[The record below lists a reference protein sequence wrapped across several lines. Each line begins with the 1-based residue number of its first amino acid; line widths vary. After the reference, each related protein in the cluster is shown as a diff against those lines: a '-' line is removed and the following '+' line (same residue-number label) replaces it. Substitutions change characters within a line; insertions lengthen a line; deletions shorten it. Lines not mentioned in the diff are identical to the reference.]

1 MRILG
6 KKTGT
11 YVRSAVSGVLRGAT
25 VSVVHVAFRVSSAV
39 LAAALLLTGCIVDD
53 ADSCGPGGG
62 SDGDV
67 TVGFRGGR
75 LTVAGSPGAD
85 DGWGAFATG
94 SRSAARWAG
103 AGTRAGVPPT
113 GMVDG
118 AFQIGDLWVDG
129 NRGKGVEKEM
139 TWPEATQY
147 CADLGLRLPT
157 YDEMQQIIQY
167 VRANSPLP
175 DNRKFEFWNFTWEE
189 PSYRYWTSTPRVDNP
204 DYIWHGLIDYA
215 HNRWNMDGWSADD
228 GEELSAR
235 CVNRDEG
242 GLPPGPDPGP
252 DVDNP
257 DGLPVGTTFRVVVYE
272 AGADPQSASPVDQNT
287 YKIADADGTI
297 VAAAVDERGN
307 ATADAARELVLRRGA
322 YDFYYF
328 SPAVSAN
335 TALPNPGT
343 YTGLANGA
351 DYMALAHRE
360 TIDPSKGSKH
370 YIPEVCFYRMGSYID
385 VRIRPRAG
393 EVVRTLEVTGDG
405 LQLWGLPA
413 SGRYEIGDYPYR
425 LITEGRGG
433 MVEFAAS
440 DFAAEEGTTA
450 TASTLGVGGGRA
462 VLPGYAGELQV
473 KVTLTSDGKE
483 MKLDASL
490 AGHNFAPG
498 YRYVVELGVGRI
510 ADNPELDIEILPWNE
525 YDWGDGGIG
534 GGGYLPIDTGGS
546 TLLEPE
552 LEELGTW
559 QQAVDYCRGK
569 GDNWRLPTANEL
581 YYYWCVEP
589 SVRVLD
595 PFMEANY
602 WSSTTNASN
611 ADQAWTFDFGY
622 GIAYKKEKLTRNYVR
637 CVRDKES
644 GAGTKYPYVKAEG
657 DATLVVLRDAAGG
670 LDRNSLFASRPTA
683 TLIDTKRSGNNRMS
697 AMLQVQRADPGLL
710 NWRPSVDYCDNLREE
725 GYDDWRLPSQ
735 RELMMI
741 WTMGGNEHVESL
753 DIDNSSDSPV
763 QRPVGNARLHSLA
776 GFTVLPDN
784 VLLSATWD
792 EDDPDNYPD
801 ITAILRISGT
811 DGRVNTD
818 AIDGDHPRS
827 FRCVR
832 DWNGSAPDYTVSEN
846 AVMPAG
852 DIPGEGK
859 TYSLTLTGN
868 IPYSGVDVRA
878 QSGNTAL
885 VSGTVTKSGT
895 AVSLAVPANQS
906 FDARTVTFEY
916 NLNGTWT
923 KIGDSRTQA
932 GYSVTA
938 ATHNAPATI
947 PGPGGS
953 YNVTLTGYLPA
964 AGVEVRAQSGGT
976 ALVTGKVTASGTAVS
991 LAVPAHAS
999 YSSRTVTFEYNWNGT
1014 WTKIGTDCTQQG
1026 YNVSNATHTAPATI
1040 PGPGGSYNVT
1050 LTGYLPSSVS
1060 IRALSGSS
1068 VLVSGTVAKSGTAV
1082 SLSVPGNQ
1090 SYNGRTV
1097 TFQYNWNGTW
1107 TKIGAD
1113 RTQAGYSVTAATHTA
1128 PATIPGPG
1136 GSYNVT
1142 LTGHLP
1148 SGVSIRALSGSTVLV
1163 SGTVTRSG
1171 TAVSL
1176 SVPGNQS
1183 YNGRTV
1189 TFQYNWNG
1197 TWTKIGDDRSQQGWN
1212 VTKASV
1218 SSSGDIPRAGGTYT
1232 VTLEG
1237 WGGYQIRAM
1246 SGSTQLVIN
1255 TNAPGDSKNY
1265 RASLTVPAWTSTDA
1279 ARQVSFQ
1286 YRFNGTWKTIETR
1299 TQNIYVAHINDLYM
1313 HVDLCTARCGGHDN
1327 YWRLSEVG
1335 LIAWKTIEGL
1345 PLDPVWDVPIG
1356 ERYVFFNSAG
1366 RGDKY
1371 IIRHI
1376 NDAPPTRSESGA
1388 VFNYKRNGKTFTSF
1402 THYTTW
1408 WNDQDVGAGG
1418 SSWHA
1423 HCLCKGEIPALQ

>member
-1 MRILG
+1 MAACLC
-6 KKTGT
+6 
-11 YVRSAVSGVLRGAT
+11 
-25 VSVVHVAFRVSSAV
+25 
-39 LAAALLLTGCIVDD
+39 AAAFAVAGALSLTGCVKED
-53 ADSCGPGGG
+53 AGMCG
-62 SDGDV
+62 SDGGSAAPDGAV
-67 TVGFRGGR
+67 TVGWQAGR
-75 LTVAGSPGAD
+75 LTVAGASDDNGWNAMGAK
-85 DGWGAFATG
+85 GVSSL
-94 SRSAARWAG
+94 SRSAG
-103 AGTRAGVPPT
+103 ASTRSGLPPA

-157 YDEMQQIIQY
+157 HDEMQQIIQY

-175 DNRKFEFWNFTWEE
+175 DNRKFEF
-189 PSYRYWTSTPRVDNP
+189 
-204 DYIWHGLIDYA
+204 
-215 HNRWNMDGWSADD
+215 
-228 GEELSAR
+228 

-710 NWRPSVDYCDNLREE
+710 NWRPSIDYCDNLREE

-832 DWNGSAPDYTVSEN
+832 DWNGSAHDYTVSEK

-916 NLNGTWT
+916 LWNGTWT
-923 KIGDSRTQA
+923 KIGDSRSQA
-932 GYSVTA
+932 GYSVSN

-947 PGPGGS
+947 PGQGGS

-964 AGVEVRAQSGGT
+964 AGVDVRASSGGT
-976 ALVTGKVTASGTAVS
+976 ALVTGRVTASGTAVS
-991 LAVPAHAS
+991 LTIPGQLS
-999 YSSRTVTFEYNWNGT
+999 YDTRTVTFEYNWNGT
-1014 WTKIGTDCTQQG
+1014 WTKIGADCTQQG
-1026 YNVSNATHTAPATI
+1026 WH
-1040 PGPGGSYNVT
+1040 
-1050 LTGYLPSSVS
+1050 
-1060 IRALSGSS
+1060 
-1068 VLVSGTVAKSGTAV
+1068 
-1082 SLSVPGNQ
+1082 
-1090 SYNGRTV
+1090 
-1097 TFQYNWNGTW
+1097 
-1107 TKIGAD
+1107 
-1113 RTQAGYSVTAATHTA
+1113 
-1128 PATIPGPG
+1128 
-1136 GSYNVT
+1136 
-1142 LTGHLP
+1142 
-1148 SGVSIRALSGSTVLV
+1148 
-1163 SGTVTRSG
+1163 
-1171 TAVSL
+1171 
-1176 SVPGNQS
+1176 
-1183 YNGRTV
+1183 
-1189 TFQYNWNG
+1189 
-1197 TWTKIGDDRSQQGWN
+1197 

-1218 SSSGDIPRAGGTYT
+1218 SPAGDIPAEGGTYT

-1237 WGGYQIRAM
+1237 WGGYKIRAI
-1246 SGSTQLVIN
+1246 SGSIELVVKNDYEEVPNYSATLVIPA
-1255 TNAPGDSKNY
+1255 NAEPKDRNV
-1265 RASLTVPAWTSTDA
+1265 T
-1279 ARQVSFQ
+1279 FQ
-1286 YRFNGTWKTIETR
+1286 YSQAGRWKDIETR
-1299 TQNIYVAHINDLYM
+1299 TQYADLSNGVYFRY
-1313 HVDLCTARCGGHDN
+1313 CENSCAPRG
-1327 YWRLSEVG
+1327 
-1335 LIAWKTIEGL
+1335 GL
-1345 PLDPVWDVPIG
+1345 PTIDELRSYLWDGWPTTLQPDNTPL
-1356 ERYVFFNSAG
+1356 YYWS
-1366 RGDKY
+1366 KY
-1371 IIRHI
+1371 GGNASVHVY
-1376 NDAPPTRSESGA
+1376 APATN
-1388 VFNYKRNGKTFTSF
+1388 VTS
-1402 THYTTW
+1402 TLLYADEQ
-1408 WNDQDVGAGG
+1408 N
-1418 SSWHA
+1418 HA
-1423 HCLCKGEIPALQ
+1423 MCRCRDE

>member
-1 MRILG
+1 MAACLC
-6 KKTGT
+6 
-11 YVRSAVSGVLRGAT
+11 
-25 VSVVHVAFRVSSAV
+25 
-39 LAAALLLTGCIVDD
+39 AAAFAVAGALSLTGCVKED
-53 ADSCGPGGG
+53 AGMCG
-62 SDGDV
+62 SDGGSAAPDGAV
-67 TVGFRGGR
+67 TVGWQAGR
-75 LTVAGSPGAD
+75 LTVAGASDDNGWNAMGAK
-85 DGWGAFATG
+85 GVSSL
-94 SRSAARWAG
+94 SRSAG
-103 AGTRAGVPPT
+103 ASTRSGLPPA

-157 YDEMQQIIQY
+157 YDEMEQIIQH

-175 DNRKFEFWNFTWEE
+175 DNRKFEFWNFTWDE

-215 HNRWNMDGWSADD
+215 HNRWAMDGWSADD

-462 VLPGYAGELQV
+462 VLPGYAPELQV
-473 KVTLTSDGKE
+473 KVTLASDGKE
-483 MKLDASL
+483 LKLDARL

-595 PFMEANY
+595 PFIEANY

-657 DATLVVLRDAAGG
+657 DASLVVLRDAAGG
-670 LDRNSLFASRPTA
+670 INKGSLFASRPTA
-683 TLIDTKRSGNNRMS
+683 TLIDTKRSDNNRMS
-697 AMLQVQRADPGLL
+697 AILQVQRADPGRL
-710 NWRPSVDYCDNLREE
+710 NWRPSVDYCDNLRAE

-784 VLLSATWD
+784 VLFSATWD

-818 AIDGDHPRS
+818 AIDGDFPRS

-832 DWNGSAPDYTVSEN
+832 DWNGSAPDYTVSE
-846 AVMPAG
+846 ASVTPAG

-859 TYSLTLTGN
+859 TYSLTLIGN

-885 VSGTVTKSGT
+885 VTGKVTKSGT

-932 GYSVTA
+932 GYSITT

-953 YNVTLTGYLPA
+953 YNVTLTGVLPA
-964 AGVEVRAQSGGT
+964 AGVDVRASSGGT

-991 LAVPAHAS
+991 LTIPGQLS
-999 YSSRTVTFEYNWNGT
+999 YDTRTVTFEYNWNGT
-1014 WTKIGTDCTQQG
+1014 WTKIGADCTQQG
-1026 YNVSNATHTAPATI
+1026 WH
-1040 PGPGGSYNVT
+1040 
-1050 LTGYLPSSVS
+1050 
-1060 IRALSGSS
+1060 
-1068 VLVSGTVAKSGTAV
+1068 
-1082 SLSVPGNQ
+1082 
-1090 SYNGRTV
+1090 
-1097 TFQYNWNGTW
+1097 
-1107 TKIGAD
+1107 
-1113 RTQAGYSVTAATHTA
+1113 
-1128 PATIPGPG
+1128 
-1136 GSYNVT
+1136 
-1142 LTGHLP
+1142 
-1148 SGVSIRALSGSTVLV
+1148 
-1163 SGTVTRSG
+1163 
-1171 TAVSL
+1171 
-1176 SVPGNQS
+1176 
-1183 YNGRTV
+1183 
-1189 TFQYNWNG
+1189 
-1197 TWTKIGDDRSQQGWN
+1197 

-1218 SSSGDIPRAGGTYT
+1218 SPAGYIPVAGGTYT

-1246 SGSTQLVIN
+1246 SGSAQLVIN
-1255 TNAPGDSKNY
+1255 TNAPGNSADYS
-1265 RASLTVPAWTSTDA
+1265 ASITIPANPSA
-1279 ARQVSFQ
+1279 ATRSVTFQ
-1286 YRFNGTWKTIETR
+1286 YFLNGTWRTIESR
-1299 TQNIYVAHINDLYM
+1299 TQDLDQSNGLTWETCQDRCVALGRSLLTRNEMLEASWDGWPLYRGSVPLVYWSELESEDGAWNYQPADGQFMVYPTFVIDLTM
-1313 HVDLCTARCGGHDN
+1313 RCRCTN
-1327 YWRLSEVG
+1327 E
-1335 LIAWKTIEGL
+1335 
-1345 PLDPVWDVPIG
+1345 
-1356 ERYVFFNSAG
+1356 
-1366 RGDKY
+1366 
-1371 IIRHI
+1371 
-1376 NDAPPTRSESGA
+1376 
-1388 VFNYKRNGKTFTSF
+1388 
-1402 THYTTW
+1402 
-1408 WNDQDVGAGG
+1408 
-1418 SSWHA
+1418 
-1423 HCLCKGEIPALQ
+1423 

>member
-287 YKIADADGTI
+287 YKIADAEGTI

-534 GGGYLPIDTGGS
+534 GEGYLPIDTGGS

-569 GDNWRLPTANEL
+569 GDNWRLPTENEL

-602 WSSTTNASN
+602 WSSTTRMG
-611 ADQAWTFDFGY
+611 QAWAFDFGS
-622 GIAYKKEKLTRNYVR
+622 GITAVRPKSLRLNVR

-657 DATLVVLRDAAGG
+657 DAYLVVLRDAAGG

-710 NWRPSVDYCDNLREE
+710 NWRPSIDYCDDLREE

-784 VLLSATWD
+784 VLFSATWD
-792 EDDPDNYPD
+792 EDDQPND
-801 ITAILRISGT
+801 ITTVYGISGT
-811 DGRVNTD
+811 DGRVTYTS
-818 AIDGDHPRS
+818 AIDGVQPQS

-846 AVMPAG
+846 AVMPSG

-859 TYSLTLTGN
+859 TYSLTLIGN

-878 QSGNTAL
+878 QSGNMAL

-938 ATHNAPATI
+938 ATHNAPATV

-1014 WTKIGTDCTQQG
+1014 WTKIGADCTQQG
-1026 YNVSNATHTAPATI
+1026 WH
-1040 PGPGGSYNVT
+1040 
-1050 LTGYLPSSVS
+1050 
-1060 IRALSGSS
+1060 
-1068 VLVSGTVAKSGTAV
+1068 
-1082 SLSVPGNQ
+1082 
-1090 SYNGRTV
+1090 
-1097 TFQYNWNGTW
+1097 
-1107 TKIGAD
+1107 
-1113 RTQAGYSVTAATHTA
+1113 
-1128 PATIPGPG
+1128 
-1136 GSYNVT
+1136 
-1142 LTGHLP
+1142 
-1148 SGVSIRALSGSTVLV
+1148 
-1163 SGTVTRSG
+1163 
-1171 TAVSL
+1171 
-1176 SVPGNQS
+1176 
-1183 YNGRTV
+1183 
-1189 TFQYNWNG
+1189 
-1197 TWTKIGDDRSQQGWN
+1197 

-1218 SSSGDIPRAGGTYT
+1218 SPAGDIPAEGGTYT

-1237 WGGYQIRAM
+1237 WGGYKIRAI
-1246 SGSTQLVIN
+1246 SGSIELVVKNDYEEVPNYSATLVIPA
-1255 TNAPGDSKNY
+1255 NAEPKDRNV
-1265 RASLTVPAWTSTDA
+1265 T
-1279 ARQVSFQ
+1279 FQ
-1286 YRFNGTWKTIETR
+1286 YSQAGRWKDIETR
-1299 TQNIYVAHINDLYM
+1299 TQYADLSNGVYFRY
-1313 HVDLCTARCGGHDN
+1313 CENSCAPRG
-1327 YWRLSEVG
+1327 
-1335 LIAWKTIEGL
+1335 GL
-1345 PLDPVWDVPIG
+1345 PTIDELRSYLWDGWPTTLQPDNTPL
-1356 ERYVFFNSAG
+1356 YYWS
-1366 RGDKY
+1366 KY
-1371 IIRHI
+1371 GGNASVHVY
-1376 NDAPPTRSESGA
+1376 APATN
-1388 VFNYKRNGKTFTSF
+1388 VTS
-1402 THYTTW
+1402 TLLYADEQ
-1408 WNDQDVGAGG
+1408 N
-1418 SSWHA
+1418 HA
-1423 HCLCKGEIPALQ
+1423 MCRCRDE

>member
-1 MRILG
+1 MAACLC
-6 KKTGT
+6 
-11 YVRSAVSGVLRGAT
+11 
-25 VSVVHVAFRVSSAV
+25 
-39 LAAALLLTGCIVDD
+39 AAAFAVAGALSLTGCVKED
-53 ADSCGPGGG
+53 AGMCG
-62 SDGDV
+62 SDGGSAAPDGAV
-67 TVGFRGGR
+67 TVGWQAGR
-75 LTVAGSPGAD
+75 LTVAGASDDNGWNAMGAK
-85 DGWGAFATG
+85 GVSSL
-94 SRSAARWAG
+94 SRSAG
-103 AGTRAGVPPT
+103 ASTRSGLPPA

-157 YDEMQQIIQY
+157 YDEMEQIIQH

-175 DNRKFEFWNFTWEE
+175 DNRKFEFWNFTWDE

-215 HNRWNMDGWSADD
+215 HNRWAMDGWSADD

-393 EVVRTLEVTGDG
+393 EVVGTLEVTGDG

-462 VLPGYAGELQV
+462 VLPGYAPELQV
-473 KVTLTSDGKE
+473 KVTLASDGKE
-483 MKLDASL
+483 LKLDARL

-595 PFMEANY
+595 PFIEANY

-657 DATLVVLRDAAGG
+657 DASLVVLRDAAGG
-670 LDRNSLFASRPTA
+670 INKGSLFASRPTA
-683 TLIDTKRSGNNRMS
+683 TLIDTKRSDNNRMS
-697 AMLQVQRADPGLL
+697 AILQVQRADPGRL
-710 NWRPSVDYCDNLREE
+710 NWRPSVDYCDNLRAE

-784 VLLSATWD
+784 VLFSATWD

-818 AIDGDHPRS
+818 AIDGDFPRS

-832 DWNGSAPDYTVSEN
+832 DWNGSAPDYTVSE
-846 AVMPAG
+846 ASVTPAG

-859 TYSLTLTGN
+859 TYSLTLIGN

-885 VSGTVTKSGT
+885 VTGKVTKSGT

-932 GYSVTA
+932 GYSITT

-953 YNVTLTGYLPA
+953 YNVTLTGVLPA
-964 AGVEVRAQSGGT
+964 AGVDVRASSGGT

-991 LAVPAHAS
+991 LTIPGQLS
-999 YSSRTVTFEYNWNGT
+999 YDTRTVTFEYNWNGT
-1014 WTKIGTDCTQQG
+1014 WTKIGADCTQQG
-1026 YNVSNATHTAPATI
+1026 WH
-1040 PGPGGSYNVT
+1040 
-1050 LTGYLPSSVS
+1050 
-1060 IRALSGSS
+1060 
-1068 VLVSGTVAKSGTAV
+1068 
-1082 SLSVPGNQ
+1082 
-1090 SYNGRTV
+1090 
-1097 TFQYNWNGTW
+1097 
-1107 TKIGAD
+1107 
-1113 RTQAGYSVTAATHTA
+1113 
-1128 PATIPGPG
+1128 
-1136 GSYNVT
+1136 
-1142 LTGHLP
+1142 
-1148 SGVSIRALSGSTVLV
+1148 
-1163 SGTVTRSG
+1163 
-1171 TAVSL
+1171 
-1176 SVPGNQS
+1176 
-1183 YNGRTV
+1183 
-1189 TFQYNWNG
+1189 
-1197 TWTKIGDDRSQQGWN
+1197 

-1218 SSSGDIPRAGGTYT
+1218 SPAGYIPVAGGTYT

-1246 SGSTQLVIN
+1246 SGSAQLVIN
-1255 TNAPGDSKNY
+1255 TNAPGNSADYS
-1265 RASLTVPAWTSTDA
+1265 ASITIPANPSA
-1279 ARQVSFQ
+1279 ATRSVTFQ
-1286 YRFNGTWKTIETR
+1286 YFLNGTWRTIESR
-1299 TQNIYVAHINDLYM
+1299 TQDLDQSNGLTWETCQDRCVALGRSLLTRNEMLEASWDGWPLYRGS
-1313 HVDLCTARCGGHDN
+1313 VPLVYWSELDSEDGAWN
-1327 YWRLSEVG
+1327 YE
-1335 LIAWKTIEGL
+1335 
-1345 PLDPVWDVPIG
+1345 P
-1356 ERYVFFNSAG
+1356 
-1366 RGDKY
+1366 
-1371 IIRHI
+1371 
-1376 NDAPPTRSESGA
+1376 
-1388 VFNYKRNGKTFTSF
+1388 
-1402 THYTTW
+1402 
-1408 WNDQDVGAGG
+1408 AGG
-1418 SSWHA
+1418 QFLVYPTFVIDTTMR
-1423 HCLCKGEIPALQ
+1423 CRCTNE

>member
-1 MRILG
+1 MISCEDWQEKREKIKRNKNIGIMRILG

-157 YDEMQQIIQY
+157 HDEMQQIIQY

-215 HNRWNMDGWSADD
+215 HNRWGMDGWLADD

-335 TALPNPGT
+335 SALPNPGT

-385 VRIRPRAG
+385 VRIRPRDG
-393 EVVRTLEVTGDG
+393 EVVGTLEVTGDG

-413 SGRYEIGDYPYR
+413 SGRYEVGEYPYR
-425 LITEGRGG
+425 LISEGSGG
-433 MVEFAAS
+433 MVDFSPAA
-440 DFAAEEGTTA
+440 FAAEEGTTA

-462 VLPGYAGELQV
+462 VLPGYAPELQV
-473 KVTLTSDGKE
+473 KVTLASDGKE
-483 MKLDASL
+483 LKLDARL
-490 AGHNFAPG
+490 AGYNFAPG

-697 AMLQVQRADPGLL
+697 AMLQVQRADPGFL
-710 NWRPSVDYCDNLREE
+710 NWRPSIDYCDNLREE

-784 VLLSATWD
+784 VLFSATWD

-832 DWNGSAPDYTVSEN
+832 DWNGSAPDYTVSE
-846 AVMPAG
+846 ASVTPAG

-859 TYSLTLTGN
+859 TYSLTLIGN

-885 VSGTVTKSGT
+885 VTGKVTKSGT

-906 FDARTVTFEY
+906 FDARSVTFEY

-932 GYSVTA
+932 GYSITT

-953 YNVTLTGYLPA
+953 YNVTLTGVLPA
-964 AGVEVRAQSGGT
+964 AGVDVRASSGGT

-991 LAVPAHAS
+991 LTIPGQLS
-999 YSSRTVTFEYNWNGT
+999 YDTRTVTFEYNWNGT
-1014 WTKIGTDCTQQG
+1014 WTKIGSDCTQQG
-1026 YNVSNATHTAPATI
+1026 WNVHNA
-1040 PGPGGSYNVT
+1040 
-1050 LTGYLPSSVS
+1050 
-1060 IRALSGSS
+1060 
-1068 VLVSGTVAKSGTAV
+1068 
-1082 SLSVPGNQ
+1082 
-1090 SYNGRTV
+1090 
-1097 TFQYNWNGTW
+1097 
-1107 TKIGAD
+1107 
-1113 RTQAGYSVTAATHTA
+1113 SVT
-1128 PATIPGPG
+1128 PA
-1136 GSYNVT
+1136 
-1142 LTGHLP
+1142 
-1148 SGVSIRALSGSTVLV
+1148 
-1163 SGTVTRSG
+1163 
-1171 TAVSL
+1171 
-1176 SVPGNQS
+1176 
-1183 YNGRTV
+1183 
-1189 TFQYNWNG
+1189 
-1197 TWTKIGDDRSQQGWN
+1197 
-1212 VTKASV
+1212 
-1218 SSSGDIPRAGGTYT
+1218 GDIPVAGGTYT
-1232 VTLEG
+1232 VTLMG
-1237 WGGYQIRAM
+1237 WGGYQIRAV
-1246 SGSTQLVIN
+1246 SGGSQLVIN
-1255 TNAPGDSKNY
+1255 TNAPGNSVDYS
-1265 RASLTVPAWTSTDA
+1265 APITIPANPSATATRSVTFQYFLAGNWWPIESRTQDLDQSNGITWQACQDRCTTRGGAPNRLQAKDLDWAGWPQFNPGGGLLKYWTKSGFGLDA
-1279 ARQVSFQ
+1279 A
-1286 YRFNGTWKTIETR
+1286 W
-1299 TQNIYVAHINDLYM
+1299 
-1313 HVDLCTARCGGHDN
+1313 
-1327 YWRLSEVG
+1327 
-1335 LIAWKTIEGL
+1335 
-1345 PLDPVWDVPIG
+1345 VW
-1356 ERYVFFNSAG
+1356 
-1366 RGDKY
+1366 
-1371 IIRHI
+1371 
-1376 NDAPPTRSESGA
+1376 
-1388 VFNYKRNGKTFTSF
+1388 
-1402 THYTTW
+1402 
-1408 WNDQDVGAGG
+1408 
-1418 SSWHA
+1418 
-1423 HCLCKGEIPALQ
+1423 IPAQGAANTAQRTYSADMRCRCLNEKN

>member
-6 KKTGT
+6 KKIGT

-53 ADSCGPGGG
+53 ADSCGPVGG

-67 TVGFRGGR
+67 TVGFRVGR
-75 LTVAGSPGAD
+75 LTVSGSSGGD
-85 DGWGAFATG
+85 DGWGVPSG
-94 SRSAARWAG
+94 GVRAASG
-103 AGTRAGVPPT
+103 AASRAGLPPT
-113 GMVDG
+113 GMVEG

-129 NRGKGVEKEM
+129 NRGATQEKGM
-139 TWPEATQY
+139 TWAEATAY
-147 CADLGLRLPT
+147 CQSLALRLPT
-157 YDEMQQIIQY
+157 YDEMNSIMQY

-175 DNRKFEFWNFTWEE
+175 ANRKFEYKYYGSTAYF
-189 PSYRYWTSTPRVDNP
+189 YWTSTPRVADAS
-204 DYIWHGLIDYA
+204 YIWMGYLYPGGP
-215 HNRWNMDGWSADD
+215 RLDGASAADD
-228 GEELSAR
+228 DTAPR
-235 CVNRDEG
+235 CVKREG
-242 GLPPGPDPGP
+242 EAILPPAPDPGP
-252 DVDNP
+252 DVDHP
-257 DGLPVGTTFRVVVYE
+257 DGLPVGTTFRVLVYE

-287 YKIADADGTI
+287 YKIADAEGTI

-307 ATADAARELVLRRGA
+307 ATEDAARELVLRRGA

-328 SPAVSAN
+328 SPAVAAN

-343 YTGLANGA
+343 YTGLVNGA

-385 VRIRPRAG
+385 VRIRPRDG
-393 EVVRTLEVTGDG
+393 EVVGTLEVTGDG

-413 SGRYEIGDYPYR
+413 SGRYEVGEYPYR
-425 LITEGRGG
+425 LISEGSGG

-581 YYYWCVEP
+581 YYYWCVQP

-611 ADQAWTFDFGY
+611 ADQAWAFDFGS
-622 GIAYKKEKLTRNYVR
+622 GIAYKKETYTQNYVR

-710 NWRPSVDYCDNLREE
+710 NWRPSIDYCDNLREE

-784 VLLSATWD
+784 VLFSATWD
-792 EDDPDNYPD
+792 EDDPENYPD
-801 ITAILRISGT
+801 ITVILRISGT
-811 DGRVNTD
+811 DGRVSTD
-818 AIDGDHPRS
+818 DIDWDYPRS

-832 DWNGSAPDYTVSEN
+832 DWNGSAPDYTVSE
-846 AVMPAG
+846 ASVTPAG

-859 TYSLTLTGN
+859 TYSLTLIGN

-885 VSGTVTKSGT
+885 VTGKVTKSGT

-932 GYSVTA
+932 GYSITT

-953 YNVTLTGYLPA
+953 YNVTLTGVLPA
-964 AGVEVRAQSGGT
+964 AGVDVRASSGGT

-991 LAVPAHAS
+991 LTIPGQLS
-999 YSSRTVTFEYNWNGT
+999 YDTRTVTFEYNWNGT
-1014 WTKIGTDCTQQG
+1014 WTKIGSDCTQQG
-1026 YNVSNATHTAPATI
+1026 WNVHNA
-1040 PGPGGSYNVT
+1040 
-1050 LTGYLPSSVS
+1050 
-1060 IRALSGSS
+1060 
-1068 VLVSGTVAKSGTAV
+1068 
-1082 SLSVPGNQ
+1082 
-1090 SYNGRTV
+1090 
-1097 TFQYNWNGTW
+1097 
-1107 TKIGAD
+1107 
-1113 RTQAGYSVTAATHTA
+1113 SVT
-1128 PATIPGPG
+1128 PA
-1136 GSYNVT
+1136 
-1142 LTGHLP
+1142 
-1148 SGVSIRALSGSTVLV
+1148 
-1163 SGTVTRSG
+1163 
-1171 TAVSL
+1171 
-1176 SVPGNQS
+1176 
-1183 YNGRTV
+1183 
-1189 TFQYNWNG
+1189 
-1197 TWTKIGDDRSQQGWN
+1197 
-1212 VTKASV
+1212 
-1218 SSSGDIPRAGGTYT
+1218 GDIPVAGGTYT
-1232 VTLEG
+1232 VTLMG
-1237 WGGYQIRAM
+1237 WGGYQIRAV
-1246 SGSTQLVIN
+1246 SGSIQLVIN
-1255 TNAPGDSKNY
+1255 TNAPGNSVDYSAPITIPANPSATATRSVTFQYFLDGNWWPIESRTQDLDQSNGITWQACQDRCTTRGGAPSRLQSKDLDWAGWPQFNPGGGPLRY
-1265 RASLTVPAWTSTDA
+1265 WTKSEFGADA
-1279 ARQVSFQ
+1279 AWCWNPAQTTA
-1286 YRFNGTWKTIETR
+1286 GTAEKT
-1299 TQNIYVAHINDLYM
+1299 YSADM
-1313 HVDLCTARCGGHDN
+1313 RC
-1327 YWRLSEVG
+1327 R
-1335 LIAWKTIEGL
+1335 
-1345 PLDPVWDVPIG
+1345 
-1356 ERYVFFNSAG
+1356 
-1366 RGDKY
+1366 
-1371 IIRHI
+1371 
-1376 NDAPPTRSESGA
+1376 
-1388 VFNYKRNGKTFTSF
+1388 
-1402 THYTTW
+1402 
-1408 WNDQDVGAGG
+1408 
-1418 SSWHA
+1418 
-1423 HCLCKGEIPALQ
+1423 CLNEKN

>member
-287 YKIADADGTI
+287 YKIADAEGTI

-307 ATADAARELVLRRGA
+307 ATEDAARELVLRRGA

-328 SPAVSAN
+328 SPAVAAN

-343 YTGLANGA
+343 YTGLVNGA

-385 VRIRPRAG
+385 VRIRPRDG
-393 EVVRTLEVTGDG
+393 EVVGTLEVTGDG

-413 SGRYEIGDYPYR
+413 SGRYEVGEYPYR
-425 LITEGRGG
+425 LISEGSGG
-433 MVEFAAS
+433 MVDFSPAA
-440 DFAAEEGTTA
+440 FAAEEGTTA

-462 VLPGYAGELQV
+462 VLPGYAPELQV
-473 KVTLTSDGKE
+473 KVTLASDGKE
-483 MKLDASL
+483 LKLDARL
-490 AGHNFAPG
+490 AGYNFAPG

-611 ADQAWTFDFGY
+611 ADQAWTFDLGY

-710 NWRPSVDYCDNLREE
+710 NWRPSIDYCDNLREE

-832 DWNGSAPDYTVSEN
+832 DWNGSAPDYTVSE
-846 AVMPAG
+846 ASVTPAG

-859 TYSLTLTGN
+859 TYSLTLIGN

-885 VSGTVTKSGT
+885 VTGKVTKSGT

-932 GYSVTA
+932 GYSVSN

-953 YNVTLTGYLPA
+953 YNVTLTGVLPA
-964 AGVEVRAQSGGT
+964 AGVDVRASSGGT

-991 LAVPAHAS
+991 LTIPGQLS
-999 YSSRTVTFEYNWNGT
+999 YDTRTVTFEYNWNGT
-1014 WTKIGTDCTQQG
+1014 WTKIGSDCTQQG
-1026 YNVSNATHTAPATI
+1026 WNVHNA
-1040 PGPGGSYNVT
+1040 
-1050 LTGYLPSSVS
+1050 
-1060 IRALSGSS
+1060 
-1068 VLVSGTVAKSGTAV
+1068 
-1082 SLSVPGNQ
+1082 
-1090 SYNGRTV
+1090 
-1097 TFQYNWNGTW
+1097 
-1107 TKIGAD
+1107 
-1113 RTQAGYSVTAATHTA
+1113 SVT
-1128 PATIPGPG
+1128 PA
-1136 GSYNVT
+1136 
-1142 LTGHLP
+1142 
-1148 SGVSIRALSGSTVLV
+1148 
-1163 SGTVTRSG
+1163 
-1171 TAVSL
+1171 
-1176 SVPGNQS
+1176 
-1183 YNGRTV
+1183 
-1189 TFQYNWNG
+1189 
-1197 TWTKIGDDRSQQGWN
+1197 
-1212 VTKASV
+1212 
-1218 SSSGDIPRAGGTYT
+1218 GDIPVAGGTYT
-1232 VTLEG
+1232 VTLMG
-1237 WGGYQIRAM
+1237 WGGYQIRAV
-1246 SGSTQLVIN
+1246 SGSNQLVIN
-1255 TNAPGDSKNY
+1255 TNAPGNSVDYSAPITIPANPSATATRSVTFQYFLAGNWWPIESRTQDLDQSNGITWQACQDRCTTRGGAPSRLQSKDLDWAGWPQFNPGGGPLRY
-1265 RASLTVPAWTSTDA
+1265 WTSSEFGSLQAWYWNPAQTNADTNKKTVNTD
-1279 ARQVSFQ
+1279 
-1286 YRFNGTWKTIETR
+1286 
-1299 TQNIYVAHINDLYM
+1299 M
-1313 HVDLCTARCGGHDN
+1313 RC
-1327 YWRLSEVG
+1327 R
-1335 LIAWKTIEGL
+1335 
-1345 PLDPVWDVPIG
+1345 
-1356 ERYVFFNSAG
+1356 
-1366 RGDKY
+1366 
-1371 IIRHI
+1371 
-1376 NDAPPTRSESGA
+1376 
-1388 VFNYKRNGKTFTSF
+1388 
-1402 THYTTW
+1402 
-1408 WNDQDVGAGG
+1408 
-1418 SSWHA
+1418 
-1423 HCLCKGEIPALQ
+1423 CLNEKN

>member
-1 MRILG
+1 MKRN
-6 KKTGT
+6 KDTNMKTRFT
-11 YVRSAVSGVLRGAT
+11 MAACLC
-25 VSVVHVAFRVSSAV
+25 
-39 LAAALLLTGCIVDD
+39 AAAFAVAGALSLTGCVKED
-53 ADSCGPGGG
+53 AGMCG
-62 SDGDV
+62 SDGGSAAPDGAV
-67 TVGFRGGR
+67 TVGWQAGR
-75 LTVAGSPGAD
+75 LTVAGASDDNGWNAMGAK
-85 DGWGAFATG
+85 GVSSL
-94 SRSAARWAG
+94 SRSAG
-103 AGTRAGVPPT
+103 ASTRSGLPPA

-287 YKIADADGTI
+287 YKIADAEGTI

-307 ATADAARELVLRRGA
+307 ATEDAARELVLRRGA

-328 SPAVSAN
+328 SPAVAAN

-343 YTGLANGA
+343 YTGLVNGA

-385 VRIRPRAG
+385 VRIRPRDG
-393 EVVRTLEVTGDG
+393 EVVGTLEVTGDG

-413 SGRYEIGDYPYR
+413 SGRYEVGEYPYR
-425 LITEGRGG
+425 LISEGSGG
-433 MVEFAAS
+433 MVDFSPAA
-440 DFAAEEGTTA
+440 FAAEEGTTA

-462 VLPGYAGELQV
+462 VLPGYAPELQV
-473 KVTLTSDGKE
+473 KVTLASDGKE
-483 MKLDASL
+483 LKLDARL
-490 AGHNFAPG
+490 AGYNFAPG

-710 NWRPSVDYCDNLREE
+710 NWRPSIDYCDNLREE

-832 DWNGSAPDYTVSEN
+832 DWNGSAPDYTVSE
-846 AVMPAG
+846 ASVTPAG

-859 TYSLTLTGN
+859 TYSLTLIGN

-885 VSGTVTKSGT
+885 VTGKVTKSGT

-932 GYSVTA
+932 GYSVSN

-953 YNVTLTGYLPA
+953 YNVTLTGVLPA
-964 AGVEVRAQSGGT
+964 AGVDVRASSGGT

-991 LAVPAHAS
+991 LTIPGQLS
-999 YSSRTVTFEYNWNGT
+999 YDTRTVTFEYNWNGT
-1014 WTKIGTDCTQQG
+1014 WTKIGSDCTQQG
-1026 YNVSNATHTAPATI
+1026 WNVHNA
-1040 PGPGGSYNVT
+1040 
-1050 LTGYLPSSVS
+1050 
-1060 IRALSGSS
+1060 
-1068 VLVSGTVAKSGTAV
+1068 
-1082 SLSVPGNQ
+1082 
-1090 SYNGRTV
+1090 
-1097 TFQYNWNGTW
+1097 
-1107 TKIGAD
+1107 
-1113 RTQAGYSVTAATHTA
+1113 SVT
-1128 PATIPGPG
+1128 PA
-1136 GSYNVT
+1136 
-1142 LTGHLP
+1142 
-1148 SGVSIRALSGSTVLV
+1148 
-1163 SGTVTRSG
+1163 
-1171 TAVSL
+1171 
-1176 SVPGNQS
+1176 
-1183 YNGRTV
+1183 
-1189 TFQYNWNG
+1189 
-1197 TWTKIGDDRSQQGWN
+1197 
-1212 VTKASV
+1212 
-1218 SSSGDIPRAGGTYT
+1218 GDIPVAGGTYT
-1232 VTLEG
+1232 VTLMG
-1237 WGGYQIRAM
+1237 WGGYQIRAV
-1246 SGSTQLVIN
+1246 SGSNQLVIN
-1255 TNAPGDSKNY
+1255 TNAPGNSVDYSAPITIPANPSATATRSVTFQYFLAGNWWPIESRTQDLDQSNGITWQACQDRCTTRGGAPSRLQSKDLDWAGWPQFNPGGGPLRY
-1265 RASLTVPAWTSTDA
+1265 WTSSVMGNLQAWYWNPAQTNGGTQTKTHSTD
-1279 ARQVSFQ
+1279 
-1286 YRFNGTWKTIETR
+1286 
-1299 TQNIYVAHINDLYM
+1299 M
-1313 HVDLCTARCGGHDN
+1313 RC
-1327 YWRLSEVG
+1327 R
-1335 LIAWKTIEGL
+1335 
-1345 PLDPVWDVPIG
+1345 
-1356 ERYVFFNSAG
+1356 
-1366 RGDKY
+1366 
-1371 IIRHI
+1371 
-1376 NDAPPTRSESGA
+1376 
-1388 VFNYKRNGKTFTSF
+1388 
-1402 THYTTW
+1402 
-1408 WNDQDVGAGG
+1408 
-1418 SSWHA
+1418 
-1423 HCLCKGEIPALQ
+1423 CLNEKN

>member
-307 ATADAARELVLRRGA
+307 ATEDAARELVLRRGA

-393 EVVRTLEVTGDG
+393 EVVGTLEVTGDG

-462 VLPGYAGELQV
+462 VLPGYAPELQV
-473 KVTLTSDGKE
+473 KVTLASDGKE
-483 MKLDASL
+483 LKLDARL
-490 AGHNFAPG
+490 AGYNFAPG

-611 ADQAWTFDFGY
+611 ADQAWTFDLGY
-622 GIAYKKEKLTRNYVR
+622 GIAYKKEKYTQNYVR

-710 NWRPSVDYCDNLREE
+710 NWRPSIDYCDNLREE

-784 VLLSATWD
+784 VLFSATWD
-792 EDDPDNYPD
+792 EDDPENYPD
-801 ITAILRISGT
+801 ITVILRISGT
-811 DGRVNTD
+811 DGRVSTD
-818 AIDGDHPRS
+818 DIDGDYPRS

-832 DWNGSAPDYTVSEN
+832 DWNGSAPDYTVSE
-846 AVMPAG
+846 ASVTPAG

-859 TYSLTLTGN
+859 TYSLTLIGN

-878 QSGNTAL
+878 QSGGTAL
-885 VSGTVTKSGT
+885 VTGKVTASGT
-895 AVSLAVPANQS
+895 AVSLTVPANQS

-932 GYSVTA
+932 GYSITT

-953 YNVTLTGYLPA
+953 YNVTLTGVLPA
-964 AGVEVRAQSGGT
+964 AGVDVRASSGGT

-991 LAVPAHAS
+991 LTIPGQLS
-999 YSSRTVTFEYNWNGT
+999 YDTRTVTFEYNWNGT
-1014 WTKIGTDCTQQG
+1014 WTKIGSDCTQQG
-1026 YNVSNATHTAPATI
+1026 WNVHNA
-1040 PGPGGSYNVT
+1040 
-1050 LTGYLPSSVS
+1050 
-1060 IRALSGSS
+1060 
-1068 VLVSGTVAKSGTAV
+1068 
-1082 SLSVPGNQ
+1082 
-1090 SYNGRTV
+1090 
-1097 TFQYNWNGTW
+1097 
-1107 TKIGAD
+1107 
-1113 RTQAGYSVTAATHTA
+1113 SVT
-1128 PATIPGPG
+1128 PA
-1136 GSYNVT
+1136 
-1142 LTGHLP
+1142 
-1148 SGVSIRALSGSTVLV
+1148 
-1163 SGTVTRSG
+1163 
-1171 TAVSL
+1171 
-1176 SVPGNQS
+1176 
-1183 YNGRTV
+1183 
-1189 TFQYNWNG
+1189 
-1197 TWTKIGDDRSQQGWN
+1197 
-1212 VTKASV
+1212 
-1218 SSSGDIPRAGGTYT
+1218 GDIPVAGGTYT
-1232 VTLEG
+1232 VTLMG
-1237 WGGYQIRAM
+1237 WGGYQIRAV
-1246 SGSTQLVIN
+1246 SGGTQLVIN
-1255 TNAPGDSKNY
+1255 TNAPGNSVDYSAPITIPANPSATATRSVTFQYFLAGNWWPIESRTQDLDQSNGITWQACQDRCTTRGGAPSRLQSKDLDWAGWPQFN
-1265 RASLTVPAWTSTDA
+1265 PAGGPLRYWTKSEFGADA
-1279 ARQVSFQ
+1279 AWCWNPGQTTADTAQ
-1286 YRFNGTWKTIETR
+1286 KT
-1299 TQNIYVAHINDLYM
+1299 YSADM
-1313 HVDLCTARCGGHDN
+1313 RC
-1327 YWRLSEVG
+1327 R
-1335 LIAWKTIEGL
+1335 
-1345 PLDPVWDVPIG
+1345 
-1356 ERYVFFNSAG
+1356 
-1366 RGDKY
+1366 
-1371 IIRHI
+1371 
-1376 NDAPPTRSESGA
+1376 
-1388 VFNYKRNGKTFTSF
+1388 
-1402 THYTTW
+1402 
-1408 WNDQDVGAGG
+1408 
-1418 SSWHA
+1418 
-1423 HCLCKGEIPALQ
+1423 CLNEKN

>member
-1 MRILG
+1 MMKRN
-6 KKTGT
+6 KDTNMKTRFT
-11 YVRSAVSGVLRGAT
+11 RAACLCVAAFAVAGAL
-25 VSVVHVAFRVSSAV
+25 S
-39 LAAALLLTGCIVDD
+39 LTGCVKED
-53 ADSCGPGGG
+53 AGMCG
-62 SDGDV
+62 SDGGSAAPDGAV
-67 TVGFRGGR
+67 TVGWQAGR
-75 LTVAGSPGAD
+75 LTVAGASDDNGWNAMGAK
-85 DGWGAFATG
+85 GVSSL
-94 SRSAARWAG
+94 SRSAG
-103 AGTRAGVPPT
+103 ASTRSGLPPA

-215 HNRWNMDGWSADD
+215 HNLWNMDGWSADD

-473 KVTLTSDGKE
+473 KVTLTSEGKE

-697 AMLQVQRADPGLL
+697 AMLQVQRADPGFL
-710 NWRPSVDYCDNLREE
+710 NWRPSIDYCDNLREE

-784 VLLSATWD
+784 VLFSATWD

-859 TYSLTLTGN
+859 TYSLTLIGN

-916 NLNGTWT
+916 LWNGTWT
-923 KIGDSRTQA
+923 KIGDSRSQA
-932 GYSVTA
+932 GYSVSN

-947 PGPGGS
+947 PGQGGS

-964 AGVEVRAQSGGT
+964 AGVDVRASSGGT

-991 LAVPAHAS
+991 LTIPGQLS
-999 YSSRTVTFEYNWNGT
+999 YDTRTVTFEYNWNGT
-1014 WTKIGTDCTQQG
+1014 WTKIGADCTQQG
-1026 YNVSNATHTAPATI
+1026 WH
-1040 PGPGGSYNVT
+1040 VT
-1050 LTGYLPSSVS
+1050 
-1060 IRALSGSS
+1060 
-1068 VLVSGTVAKSGTAV
+1068 
-1082 SLSVPGNQ
+1082 N
-1090 SYNGRTV
+1090 
-1097 TFQYNWNGTW
+1097 
-1107 TKIGAD
+1107 
-1113 RTQAGYSVTAATHTA
+1113 
-1128 PATIPGPG
+1128 
-1136 GSYNVT
+1136 
-1142 LTGHLP
+1142 
-1148 SGVSIRALSGSTVLV
+1148 
-1163 SGTVTRSG
+1163 
-1171 TAVSL
+1171 
-1176 SVPGNQS
+1176 
-1183 YNGRTV
+1183 
-1189 TFQYNWNG
+1189 
-1197 TWTKIGDDRSQQGWN
+1197 
-1212 VTKASV
+1212 ASV
-1218 SSSGDIPRAGGTYT
+1218 SPAGDIPGAGGTYT
-1232 VTLEG
+1232 VTLTG
-1237 WGGYQIRAM
+1237 WGGYQVRAM

-1255 TNAPGDSKNY
+1255 TDYTEVSNY
-1265 RASLTVPAWTSTDA
+1265 SATLKIPANTSTGST
-1279 ARQVSFQ
+1279 RSVTFQ
-1286 YRFNGTWKTIETR
+1286 YRIKGTWTDIDTR
-1299 TQNIYVAHINDLYM
+1299 TQSRDVQSVTWHACNTECAS
-1313 HVDLCTARCGGHDN
+1313 RGGIPTRDELTGYSWDGWPKTEVGA
-1327 YWRLSEVG
+1327 YWSSEVVPDSG
-1335 LIAWKTIEGL
+1335 GWYYYTINWNSTTQWYIAGNR
-1345 PLDPVWDVPIG
+1345 PYG
-1356 ERYVFFNSAG
+1356 SSAG
-1366 RGDKY
+1366 CRC
-1371 IIRHI
+1371 R
-1376 NDAPPTRSESGA
+1376 ND
-1388 VFNYKRNGKTFTSF
+1388 
-1402 THYTTW
+1402 
-1408 WNDQDVGAGG
+1408 
-1418 SSWHA
+1418 
-1423 HCLCKGEIPALQ
+1423 

>member
-1 MRILG
+1 MAACLC
-6 KKTGT
+6 
-11 YVRSAVSGVLRGAT
+11 
-25 VSVVHVAFRVSSAV
+25 
-39 LAAALLLTGCIVDD
+39 AAAFAVAGALSLTGCVKED
-53 ADSCGPGGG
+53 AGMCG
-62 SDGDV
+62 SDGGSAAPDGAV
-67 TVGFRGGR
+67 TVGWQAGR
-75 LTVAGSPGAD
+75 LTVAGASDDNGWNAMGAK
-85 DGWGAFATG
+85 GVSSL
-94 SRSAARWAG
+94 SRSAG
-103 AGTRAGVPPT
+103 ASTRSGLPPA

-215 HNRWNMDGWSADD
+215 HNLWNMDGWSADD

-370 YIPEVCFYRMGSYID
+370 YIPEVCFYRIYRMGSYID

-473 KVTLTSDGKE
+473 KVTLTSEGKE

-534 GGGYLPIDTGGS
+534 GGGYLTIDTGGS

-552 LEELGTW
+552 LEQQGTW
-559 QQAVDYCRGK
+559 QWAVDYCRGK
-569 GDNWRLPTANEL
+569 GDNWRLPTENEL
-581 YYYWCVEP
+581 YYYWCVES

-611 ADQAWTFDFGY
+611 AGQAWTFDFGY
-622 GIAYKKEKLTRNYVR
+622 GIANKKGKTERLYVR

-784 VLLSATWD
+784 VLFSATWD

-818 AIDGDHPRS
+818 DIDGDHPRS

-832 DWNGSAPDYTVSEN
+832 DWNGSAPDYTVSE
-846 AVMPAG
+846 ASVTPAG
-852 DIPGEGK
+852 DIPVEGK

-868 IPYSGVDVRA
+868 LPYSGVDVRA

-906 FDARTVTFEY
+906 FDARTMTFEY
-916 NLNGTWT
+916 LWNGTWT
-923 KIGDSRTQA
+923 KIGNSRSQA
-932 GYSVTA
+932 GYSVSN

-947 PGPGGS
+947 PGQGGS

-964 AGVEVRAQSGGT
+964 AGVDVRASSGGT

-991 LAVPAHAS
+991 LTIPGQLS
-999 YSSRTVTFEYNWNGT
+999 YDTRTVTFEYNWNGT
-1014 WTKIGTDCTQQG
+1014 WTKIGADCTQQG
-1026 YNVSNATHTAPATI
+1026 WH
-1040 PGPGGSYNVT
+1040 
-1050 LTGYLPSSVS
+1050 
-1060 IRALSGSS
+1060 
-1068 VLVSGTVAKSGTAV
+1068 
-1082 SLSVPGNQ
+1082 
-1090 SYNGRTV
+1090 
-1097 TFQYNWNGTW
+1097 
-1107 TKIGAD
+1107 
-1113 RTQAGYSVTAATHTA
+1113 
-1128 PATIPGPG
+1128 
-1136 GSYNVT
+1136 
-1142 LTGHLP
+1142 
-1148 SGVSIRALSGSTVLV
+1148 
-1163 SGTVTRSG
+1163 
-1171 TAVSL
+1171 
-1176 SVPGNQS
+1176 
-1183 YNGRTV
+1183 
-1189 TFQYNWNG
+1189 
-1197 TWTKIGDDRSQQGWN
+1197 

-1218 SSSGDIPRAGGTYT
+1218 SPAGYIPVAGGTYT

-1246 SGSTQLVIN
+1246 SGSAQLVIN
-1255 TNAPGDSKNY
+1255 TNAPGNSADYS
-1265 RASLTVPAWTSTDA
+1265 ASITIPANPSA
-1279 ARQVSFQ
+1279 ATRSVTFQ
-1286 YRFNGTWKTIETR
+1286 YFLNGTWRTIESR
-1299 TQNIYVAHINDLYM
+1299 TQDLDQSNGLTWETCQDRCVALGRSILTRNEMLEASWDGWPLYNGSNPLLYWSELDTETVAFHYEPARDLFMVHPTYVTDNKRCR
-1313 HVDLCTARCGGHDN
+1313 CTN
-1327 YWRLSEVG
+1327 E
-1335 LIAWKTIEGL
+1335 
-1345 PLDPVWDVPIG
+1345 
-1356 ERYVFFNSAG
+1356 
-1366 RGDKY
+1366 
-1371 IIRHI
+1371 
-1376 NDAPPTRSESGA
+1376 
-1388 VFNYKRNGKTFTSF
+1388 
-1402 THYTTW
+1402 
-1408 WNDQDVGAGG
+1408 
-1418 SSWHA
+1418 
-1423 HCLCKGEIPALQ
+1423 

>member
-67 TVGFRGGR
+67 TVGFRSGTFAISGP
-75 LTVAGSPGAD
+75 SGAD
-85 DGWGAFATG
+85 DGWGTSSTG
-94 SRSAARWAG
+94 ARSAS
-103 AGTRAGVPPT
+103 TRAGVPPT
-113 GMVDG
+113 GMVEG

-129 NRGKGVEKEM
+129 NRGSTQEKPM
-139 TWPEATQY
+139 TWAEATVY
-147 CADLGLRLPT
+147 CRSLGLRLPT
-157 YDEMQQIIQY
+157 YDEMESIVSY
-167 VRANSPLP
+167 VRSNWPLP
-175 DNRKFEFWNFTWEE
+175 DNAKFAYETQYNGTLH
-189 PSYRYWTSTPRVDNP
+189 YYWTSTPRDADASYVWMADLNP
-204 DYIWHGLIDYA
+204 YSLYL
-215 HNRWNMDGWSADD
+215 DGCLADETD
-228 GEELSAR
+228 VAAR
-235 CVNRDEG
+235 CVKREG
-242 GLPPGPDPGP
+242 EEILPPAPDSGP
-252 DVDNP
+252 DVENP
-257 DGLPVGTTFRVVVYE
+257 DGLPVGTTFRVLVYA
-272 AGADPQSASPVDQNT
+272 AGADPQSDSPVDQNT
-287 YKIADADGTI
+287 YKIADAKGTI
-297 VAAAVDERGN
+297 VASAVDEFGN
-307 ATADAARELVLRRGA
+307 ATDDAPRELVLRRGA

-328 SPAVSAN
+328 SPAVPAS
-335 TALPNPGT
+335 TSMPNPGRYADLT
-343 YTGLANGA
+343 NGA

-360 TIDPSKGSKH
+360 VIDPSQGPKH

-473 KVTLTSDGKE
+473 KVTLTSEGKE
-483 MKLDASL
+483 LKLDASL

-534 GGGYLPIDTGGS
+534 GGGYLTIDTGGS

-552 LEELGTW
+552 LEQQGTW
-559 QQAVDYCRGK
+559 QWAVDYCRGK
-569 GDNWRLPTANEL
+569 GDNWRLPTENEL

-611 ADQAWTFDFGY
+611 AGQAWTFDFGY
-622 GIAYKKEKLTRNYVR
+622 GIANKKGKTERLYVR

-657 DATLVVLRDAAGG
+657 DASLVVLRDAAGG
-670 LDRNSLFASRPTA
+670 INKGSLFASRPTA

-697 AMLQVQRADPGLL
+697 AILQVQRADPGRL

-784 VLLSATWD
+784 VLFSATWD

-818 AIDGDHPRS
+818 AIDGDFPRS

-832 DWNGSAPDYTVSEN
+832 DWNGSAPDYTVSE
-846 AVMPAG
+846 ASVTPAG

-859 TYSLTLTGN
+859 TYSLTLIGN

-885 VSGTVTKSGT
+885 VTGKVTKSGT

-932 GYSVTA
+932 GYSITT

-953 YNVTLTGYLPA
+953 YNVTLTGVLPA
-964 AGVEVRAQSGGT
+964 AGVDVRASSGGT

-991 LAVPAHAS
+991 LTIPGQLS
-999 YSSRTVTFEYNWNGT
+999 YDTRTVTFEYNWNGT

-1040 PGPGGSYNVT
+1040 PGQGGSYNVT

-1090 SYNGRTV
+1090 SYNSRTV

-1313 HVDLCTARCGGHDN
+1313 HVDICTARCGGPDN

-1356 ERYVFFNSAG
+1356 ESYVFFNSA
-1366 RGDKY
+1366 GDKY

-1376 NDAPPTRSESGA
+1376 NDAPPTRSASGA
-1388 VFNYKRNGKTFTSF
+1388 VFTYKRNGKTFTSF

-1408 WNDQDVGAGG
+1408 WNNENVGTGG
-1418 SSWHA
+1418 SSYHA

>member
-1 MRILG
+1 MAACLC
-6 KKTGT
+6 
-11 YVRSAVSGVLRGAT
+11 
-25 VSVVHVAFRVSSAV
+25 
-39 LAAALLLTGCIVDD
+39 AAAFAVAGALSLTGCVKED
-53 ADSCGPGGG
+53 AGMCG
-62 SDGDV
+62 SDGGSAAPDGAV
-67 TVGFRGGR
+67 TVGWQAGR
-75 LTVAGSPGAD
+75 LTVAGASDDNGWNAMGAK
-85 DGWGAFATG
+85 GVSSL
-94 SRSAARWAG
+94 SRSAG
-103 AGTRAGVPPT
+103 ASTRSGLPPA

-215 HNRWNMDGWSADD
+215 HNLWNMDGWSADD

-473 KVTLTSDGKE
+473 KVTLTSEGKE

-534 GGGYLPIDTGGS
+534 GGGYLTIDTGGS

-552 LEELGTW
+552 LEQQGTW
-559 QQAVDYCRGK
+559 QWAVDYCRGK
-569 GDNWRLPTANEL
+569 GDNWRLPTENEL

-611 ADQAWTFDFGY
+611 AGQAWTFDFGY
-622 GIAYKKEKLTRNYVR
+622 GIANKKGKTERLYVR

-784 VLLSATWD
+784 VLFSATWD

-818 AIDGDHPRS
+818 AIDGDFPRS

-859 TYSLTLTGN
+859 TYSLTLIGN

-916 NLNGTWT
+916 NLNGT
-923 KIGDSRTQA
+923 S
-932 GYSVTA
+932 
-938 ATHNAPATI
+938 
-947 PGPGGS
+947 GS

-1014 WTKIGTDCTQQG
+1014 WTKIGADCTQQG
-1026 YNVSNATHTAPATI
+1026 WH
-1040 PGPGGSYNVT
+1040 
-1050 LTGYLPSSVS
+1050 
-1060 IRALSGSS
+1060 
-1068 VLVSGTVAKSGTAV
+1068 
-1082 SLSVPGNQ
+1082 
-1090 SYNGRTV
+1090 
-1097 TFQYNWNGTW
+1097 
-1107 TKIGAD
+1107 
-1113 RTQAGYSVTAATHTA
+1113 
-1128 PATIPGPG
+1128 
-1136 GSYNVT
+1136 
-1142 LTGHLP
+1142 
-1148 SGVSIRALSGSTVLV
+1148 
-1163 SGTVTRSG
+1163 
-1171 TAVSL
+1171 
-1176 SVPGNQS
+1176 
-1183 YNGRTV
+1183 
-1189 TFQYNWNG
+1189 
-1197 TWTKIGDDRSQQGWN
+1197 

-1218 SSSGDIPRAGGTYT
+1218 SPAGYIPVAGGTYT

-1246 SGSTQLVIN
+1246 SGSAQLVIN
-1255 TNAPGDSKNY
+1255 TNAPGNSADYS
-1265 RASLTVPAWTSTDA
+1265 ASITIPANPSA
-1279 ARQVSFQ
+1279 ATRSVTFQ
-1286 YRFNGTWKTIETR
+1286 YFLNGTWRTIESR
-1299 TQNIYVAHINDLYM
+1299 TQDLDQSNGISWETCQDRCVALGRSLLTRNEMVEASWDGWQLY
-1313 HVDLCTARCGGHDN
+1313 N
-1327 YWRLSEVG
+1327 
-1335 LIAWKTIEGL
+1335 
-1345 PLDPVWDVPIG
+1345 
-1356 ERYVFFNSAG
+1356 
-1366 RGDKY
+1366 
-1371 IIRHI
+1371 
-1376 NDAPPTRSESGA
+1376 
-1388 VFNYKRNGKTFTSF
+1388 
-1402 THYTTW
+1402 
-1408 WNDQDVGAGG
+1408 G
-1418 SSWHA
+1418 SSPLLYWSELDQENAAFHY
-1423 HCLCKGEIPALQ
+1423 EPARDLFMVYPTFVTDNMRCRCTNE

>member
-1 MRILG
+1 MKRN
-6 KKTGT
+6 KDTNMKTRFT
-11 YVRSAVSGVLRGAT
+11 MAACLC
-25 VSVVHVAFRVSSAV
+25 
-39 LAAALLLTGCIVDD
+39 AAAFAVAGALSLTGCVKED
-53 ADSCGPGGG
+53 AGMCG
-62 SDGDV
+62 SDGGSAAPDGAV
-67 TVGFRGGR
+67 TVGWQAGR
-75 LTVAGSPGAD
+75 LTVAGASDDNGWNAMGAK
-85 DGWGAFATG
+85 GVSSL
-94 SRSAARWAG
+94 SRSAG
-103 AGTRAGVPPT
+103 ASTRSGLPPA
-113 GMVDG
+113 GMVEG
-118 AFQIGDLWVDG
+118 AFQLGELWVDG

-175 DNRKFEFWNFTWEE
+175 DNRKFEFWNFTWDE

-215 HNRWNMDGWSADD
+215 HNRWGMDGWLADD

-393 EVVRTLEVTGDG
+393 EVVGTLEVTGDG

-462 VLPGYAGELQV
+462 VLPGYAPELQV
-473 KVTLTSDGKE
+473 KVTLASDGKE
-483 MKLDASL
+483 LKLDARL

-710 NWRPSVDYCDNLREE
+710 NWRPSIDYCDNLREE

-784 VLLSATWD
+784 VLFSATWD

-818 AIDGDHPRS
+818 DIDGDHPRS

-832 DWNGSAPDYTVSEN
+832 DWNGSAPDYTVSE
-846 AVMPAG
+846 ASVTPAG
-852 DIPGEGK
+852 DIPVEGK

-868 IPYSGVDVRA
+868 LPYSGVDVRA

-906 FDARTVTFEY
+906 FDARTMTFEY
-916 NLNGTWT
+916 LWNGTWT
-923 KIGDSRTQA
+923 KIGNSRSQA
-932 GYSVTA
+932 GYSVSN
-938 ATHNAPATI
+938 ATHNAPAMI
-947 PGPGGS
+947 PGQGGS

-964 AGVEVRAQSGGT
+964 AGVDVRASSGGT

-991 LAVPAHAS
+991 LTIPGQLS
-999 YSSRTVTFEYNWNGT
+999 YDTRTVTFEYNWNGT
-1014 WTKIGTDCTQQG
+1014 WTKIGADCTQQG
-1026 YNVSNATHTAPATI
+1026 WH
-1040 PGPGGSYNVT
+1040 
-1050 LTGYLPSSVS
+1050 
-1060 IRALSGSS
+1060 
-1068 VLVSGTVAKSGTAV
+1068 
-1082 SLSVPGNQ
+1082 
-1090 SYNGRTV
+1090 
-1097 TFQYNWNGTW
+1097 
-1107 TKIGAD
+1107 
-1113 RTQAGYSVTAATHTA
+1113 
-1128 PATIPGPG
+1128 
-1136 GSYNVT
+1136 
-1142 LTGHLP
+1142 
-1148 SGVSIRALSGSTVLV
+1148 
-1163 SGTVTRSG
+1163 
-1171 TAVSL
+1171 
-1176 SVPGNQS
+1176 
-1183 YNGRTV
+1183 
-1189 TFQYNWNG
+1189 
-1197 TWTKIGDDRSQQGWN
+1197 

-1218 SSSGDIPRAGGTYT
+1218 SPAGDIPAEGGTYT

-1237 WGGYQIRAM
+1237 WGGYKIRAI
-1246 SGSTQLVIN
+1246 SGSTELVVKNDYEEVPNYSATLVIPA
-1255 TNAPGDSKNY
+1255 NAEPKDRNV
-1265 RASLTVPAWTSTDA
+1265 T
-1279 ARQVSFQ
+1279 FQ
-1286 YRFNGTWKTIETR
+1286 YSQAGRWKDIETR
-1299 TQNIYVAHINDLYM
+1299 TQYADLSNGVYFRY
-1313 HVDLCTARCGGHDN
+1313 CENSCAPRG
-1327 YWRLSEVG
+1327 
-1335 LIAWKTIEGL
+1335 GL
-1345 PLDPVWDVPIG
+1345 PTIDELRSYLWDGWPTTLQPDNTPL
-1356 ERYVFFNSAG
+1356 YYWS
-1366 RGDKY
+1366 KY
-1371 IIRHI
+1371 GGNASVHVY
-1376 NDAPPTRSESGA
+1376 APATN
-1388 VFNYKRNGKTFTSF
+1388 VTS
-1402 THYTTW
+1402 TLLYADEQ
-1408 WNDQDVGAGG
+1408 N
-1418 SSWHA
+1418 HA
-1423 HCLCKGEIPALQ
+1423 MCRCRDE

>member
-157 YDEMQQIIQY
+157 YDEMKQIIQY

-215 HNRWNMDGWSADD
+215 HNRWGMDGWLADD

-393 EVVRTLEVTGDG
+393 EVVETLEVTGDG

-433 MVEFAAS
+433 MVEFAAA

-462 VLPGYAGELQV
+462 VLPGYAPELQV
-473 KVTLTSDGKE
+473 KVTLASDGKE
-483 MKLDASL
+483 LKLDARL
-490 AGHNFAPG
+490 AGYNFAPG

-611 ADQAWTFDFGY
+611 ADQAWTFDLGY
-622 GIAYKKEKLTRNYVR
+622 GIAYKKEKYTQNYVR

-710 NWRPSVDYCDNLREE
+710 NWRPSVDYCDNLRAE

-784 VLLSATWD
+784 VLFSATWD

-801 ITAILRISGT
+801 ITLILRISGT
-811 DGRVNTD
+811 DGRVVTD
-818 AIDGDHPRS
+818 DIDGDFPRS

-832 DWNGSAPDYTVSEN
+832 DWNGSAPDYTVSE
-846 AVMPAG
+846 ASVTPAG

-859 TYSLTLTGN
+859 TYSLTLIGN

-878 QSGNTAL
+878 QSGGTAL
-885 VSGTVTKSGT
+885 VTGKVTASGT
-895 AVSLAVPANQS
+895 AVSLTVPANQS

-932 GYSVTA
+932 GYSITT

-953 YNVTLTGYLPA
+953 YNVTLTGVLPA
-964 AGVEVRAQSGGT
+964 AGVDVRASSGGT

-991 LAVPAHAS
+991 LTIPGQLS
-999 YSSRTVTFEYNWNGT
+999 YDTRTVTFEYNWNGT
-1014 WTKIGTDCTQQG
+1014 WTKIGSDCTQQG
-1026 YNVSNATHTAPATI
+1026 WNVHNA
-1040 PGPGGSYNVT
+1040 
-1050 LTGYLPSSVS
+1050 
-1060 IRALSGSS
+1060 
-1068 VLVSGTVAKSGTAV
+1068 
-1082 SLSVPGNQ
+1082 
-1090 SYNGRTV
+1090 
-1097 TFQYNWNGTW
+1097 
-1107 TKIGAD
+1107 
-1113 RTQAGYSVTAATHTA
+1113 SVT
-1128 PATIPGPG
+1128 PA
-1136 GSYNVT
+1136 
-1142 LTGHLP
+1142 
-1148 SGVSIRALSGSTVLV
+1148 
-1163 SGTVTRSG
+1163 
-1171 TAVSL
+1171 
-1176 SVPGNQS
+1176 
-1183 YNGRTV
+1183 
-1189 TFQYNWNG
+1189 
-1197 TWTKIGDDRSQQGWN
+1197 
-1212 VTKASV
+1212 
-1218 SSSGDIPRAGGTYT
+1218 GDIPVAGGTYT
-1232 VTLEG
+1232 VTLMG
-1237 WGGYQIRAM
+1237 WGGYQIRAV
-1246 SGSTQLVIN
+1246 SGSNQLVIN
-1255 TNAPGDSKNY
+1255 TNAPGNSVDYS
-1265 RASLTVPAWTSTDA
+1265 APITIPANPSATATRSVT
-1279 ARQVSFQ
+1279 FQ
-1286 YRFNGTWKTIETR
+1286 YFLAGNWWPIESR
-1299 TQNIYVAHINDLYM
+1299 TQDLDQSNGITWQACQDRCTTRGGAPSRLQSK
-1313 HVDLCTARCGGHDN
+1313 DLDWAGWT
-1327 YWRLSEVG
+1327 L
-1335 LIAWKTIEGL
+1335 
-1345 PLDPVWDVPIG
+1345 
-1356 ERYVFFNSAG
+1356 FN
-1366 RGDKY
+1366 
-1371 IIRHI
+1371 
-1376 NDAPPTRSESGA
+1376 P
-1388 VFNYKRNGKTFTSF
+1388 
-1402 THYTTW
+1402 
-1408 WNDQDVGAGG
+1408 AGG
-1418 SSWHA
+1418 PLRYWTKSEFGANAAWCWNPAQTTADTAQKTYSA
-1423 HCLCKGEIPALQ
+1423 DMRCRCLNEKN

>member
-1 MRILG
+1 MKRN
-6 KKTGT
+6 KDTNMKTRFT
-11 YVRSAVSGVLRGAT
+11 MAACLC
-25 VSVVHVAFRVSSAV
+25 
-39 LAAALLLTGCIVDD
+39 AAAFAVAGALSLTGCVKED
-53 ADSCGPGGG
+53 AGMCG
-62 SDGDV
+62 SDGGSAAPDGAV
-67 TVGFRGGR
+67 TVGWQAGR
-75 LTVAGSPGAD
+75 LTVAGASDDNGWNAMGAK
-85 DGWGAFATG
+85 GVSSL
-94 SRSAARWAG
+94 SRSAG
-103 AGTRAGVPPT
+103 ASTRSGLPPA

-167 VRANSPLP
+167 VRDNSPLP
-175 DNRKFEFWNFTWEE
+175 DNRKFEFWNFTWDE

-215 HNRWNMDGWSADD
+215 HNRWAMDGWSADD

-473 KVTLTSDGKE
+473 KVTLTSEGKE

-534 GGGYLPIDTGGS
+534 GGGYLTIDTGGS

-552 LEELGTW
+552 LEQQGTW
-559 QQAVDYCRGK
+559 QWAVDYCRGK
-569 GDNWRLPTANEL
+569 GDNWRLPTENEL

-602 WSSTTNASN
+602 WSSTTRMG
-611 ADQAWTFDFGY
+611 QAWAFDFGS
-622 GIAYKKEKLTRNYVR
+622 GITAVRPKSLRLNVR

-657 DATLVVLRDAAGG
+657 DAYLVVLRDAAGG

-710 NWRPSVDYCDNLREE
+710 NWRPSIDYCDDLREE

-784 VLLSATWD
+784 VLFSATWD
-792 EDDPDNYPD
+792 EDDQPND
-801 ITAILRISGT
+801 ITTVYGISGT
-811 DGRVNTD
+811 DGRVTYTS
-818 AIDGDHPRS
+818 AIDGVQPQS

-859 TYSLTLTGN
+859 TYSLTLIGN

-916 NLNGTWT
+916 LWNGTWT
-923 KIGDSRTQA
+923 KIGDSRSQA
-932 GYSVTA
+932 GYSVSN

-947 PGPGGS
+947 PGQGGS

-964 AGVEVRAQSGGT
+964 AGVDVRASSGGT

-991 LAVPAHAS
+991 LTIPGQLS
-999 YSSRTVTFEYNWNGT
+999 YDTRTVTFEYNWNGT
-1014 WTKIGTDCTQQG
+1014 WTKIGADCTQQG
-1026 YNVSNATHTAPATI
+1026 WH
-1040 PGPGGSYNVT
+1040 
-1050 LTGYLPSSVS
+1050 
-1060 IRALSGSS
+1060 
-1068 VLVSGTVAKSGTAV
+1068 
-1082 SLSVPGNQ
+1082 
-1090 SYNGRTV
+1090 
-1097 TFQYNWNGTW
+1097 
-1107 TKIGAD
+1107 
-1113 RTQAGYSVTAATHTA
+1113 
-1128 PATIPGPG
+1128 
-1136 GSYNVT
+1136 
-1142 LTGHLP
+1142 
-1148 SGVSIRALSGSTVLV
+1148 
-1163 SGTVTRSG
+1163 
-1171 TAVSL
+1171 
-1176 SVPGNQS
+1176 
-1183 YNGRTV
+1183 
-1189 TFQYNWNG
+1189 
-1197 TWTKIGDDRSQQGWN
+1197 

-1218 SSSGDIPRAGGTYT
+1218 SPAGDIPAEGGTYT

-1237 WGGYQIRAM
+1237 WGGYKIRAM
-1246 SGSTQLVIN
+1246 SGSAQLVIN
-1255 TNAPGDSKNY
+1255 TNAPGNSADYS
-1265 RASLTVPAWTSTDA
+1265 ASITIPANPSA
-1279 ARQVSFQ
+1279 ATRSVTFQ
-1286 YRFNGTWKTIETR
+1286 YFLNGTWRTIESR
-1299 TQNIYVAHINDLYM
+1299 TQDLDQSNGISWETCQDRCVALGRSLLTRNEMLEASWDGWPLYRGSVPLVYWSELDSEDGAWNYEPARDLFMVHPTYVTDNKRCR
-1313 HVDLCTARCGGHDN
+1313 CTN
-1327 YWRLSEVG
+1327 E
-1335 LIAWKTIEGL
+1335 
-1345 PLDPVWDVPIG
+1345 
-1356 ERYVFFNSAG
+1356 
-1366 RGDKY
+1366 
-1371 IIRHI
+1371 
-1376 NDAPPTRSESGA
+1376 
-1388 VFNYKRNGKTFTSF
+1388 
-1402 THYTTW
+1402 
-1408 WNDQDVGAGG
+1408 
-1418 SSWHA
+1418 
-1423 HCLCKGEIPALQ
+1423 

>member
-1 MRILG
+1 M
-6 KKTGT
+6 KTRFT
-11 YVRSAVSGVLRGAT
+11 MAACLC
-25 VSVVHVAFRVSSAV
+25 
-39 LAAALLLTGCIVDD
+39 AAAFAVAGALSLTGCVKED
-53 ADSCGPGGG
+53 AGMCG
-62 SDGDV
+62 SDGGSAAPDGAV
-67 TVGFRGGR
+67 TVGWQAGR
-75 LTVAGSPGAD
+75 LTVAGASDDNGWNAMGAK
-85 DGWGAFATG
+85 GVSSL
-94 SRSAARWAG
+94 SRSAG
-103 AGTRAGVPPT
+103 ASTRSGLPPA

-215 HNRWNMDGWSADD
+215 HNLWNMDGWSADD

-589 SVRVLD
+589 
-595 PFMEANY
+595 
-602 WSSTTNASN
+602 
-611 ADQAWTFDFGY
+611 
-622 GIAYKKEKLTRNYVR
+622 
-637 CVRDKES
+637 
-644 GAGTKYPYVKAEG
+644 
-657 DATLVVLRDAAGG
+657 
-670 LDRNSLFASRPTA
+670 
-683 TLIDTKRSGNNRMS
+683 
-697 AMLQVQRADPGLL
+697 
-710 NWRPSVDYCDNLREE
+710 
-725 GYDDWRLPSQ
+725 
-735 RELMMI
+735 
-741 WTMGGNEHVESL
+741 
-753 DIDNSSDSPV
+753 
-763 QRPVGNARLHSLA
+763 
-776 GFTVLPDN
+776 
-784 VLLSATWD
+784 
-792 EDDPDNYPD
+792 
-801 ITAILRISGT
+801 
-811 DGRVNTD
+811 
-818 AIDGDHPRS
+818 
-827 FRCVR
+827 
-832 DWNGSAPDYTVSEN
+832 
-846 AVMPAG
+846 
-852 DIPGEGK
+852 
-859 TYSLTLTGN
+859 
-868 IPYSGVDVRA
+868 
-878 QSGNTAL
+878 
-885 VSGTVTKSGT
+885 
-895 AVSLAVPANQS
+895 
-906 FDARTVTFEY
+906 
-916 NLNGTWT
+916 
-923 KIGDSRTQA
+923 
-932 GYSVTA
+932 
-938 ATHNAPATI
+938 
-947 PGPGGS
+947 
-953 YNVTLTGYLPA
+953 
-964 AGVEVRAQSGGT
+964 
-976 ALVTGKVTASGTAVS
+976 
-991 LAVPAHAS
+991 
-999 YSSRTVTFEYNWNGT
+999 
-1014 WTKIGTDCTQQG
+1014 
-1026 YNVSNATHTAPATI
+1026 
-1040 PGPGGSYNVT
+1040 
-1050 LTGYLPSSVS
+1050 
-1060 IRALSGSS
+1060 
-1068 VLVSGTVAKSGTAV
+1068 
-1082 SLSVPGNQ
+1082 
-1090 SYNGRTV
+1090 
-1097 TFQYNWNGTW
+1097 
-1107 TKIGAD
+1107 
-1113 RTQAGYSVTAATHTA
+1113 
-1128 PATIPGPG
+1128 
-1136 GSYNVT
+1136 
-1142 LTGHLP
+1142 
-1148 SGVSIRALSGSTVLV
+1148 
-1163 SGTVTRSG
+1163 
-1171 TAVSL
+1171 
-1176 SVPGNQS
+1176 
-1183 YNGRTV
+1183 
-1189 TFQYNWNG
+1189 
-1197 TWTKIGDDRSQQGWN
+1197 
-1212 VTKASV
+1212 
-1218 SSSGDIPRAGGTYT
+1218 
-1232 VTLEG
+1232 
-1237 WGGYQIRAM
+1237 
-1246 SGSTQLVIN
+1246 
-1255 TNAPGDSKNY
+1255 
-1265 RASLTVPAWTSTDA
+1265 
-1279 ARQVSFQ
+1279 
-1286 YRFNGTWKTIETR
+1286 
-1299 TQNIYVAHINDLYM
+1299 
-1313 HVDLCTARCGGHDN
+1313 
-1327 YWRLSEVG
+1327 
-1335 LIAWKTIEGL
+1335 
-1345 PLDPVWDVPIG
+1345 
-1356 ERYVFFNSAG
+1356 
-1366 RGDKY
+1366 
-1371 IIRHI
+1371 
-1376 NDAPPTRSESGA
+1376 
-1388 VFNYKRNGKTFTSF
+1388 
-1402 THYTTW
+1402 
-1408 WNDQDVGAGG
+1408 
-1418 SSWHA
+1418 
-1423 HCLCKGEIPALQ
+1423 

>member
-287 YKIADADGTI
+287 YKIADAEGTI

-534 GGGYLPIDTGGS
+534 GEGYLPIDTGGS

-569 GDNWRLPTANEL
+569 GDNWRLPTENEL

-602 WSSTTNASN
+602 WSSTTRMG
-611 ADQAWTFDFGY
+611 QAWAFDFGS
-622 GIAYKKEKLTRNYVR
+622 GITAVRPKSLRLNVR

-657 DATLVVLRDAAGG
+657 DAYLVVLRDAAGG

-710 NWRPSVDYCDNLREE
+710 NWRPSIDYCDDLREE

-784 VLLSATWD
+784 VLFSATWD
-792 EDDPDNYPD
+792 EDDQPND
-801 ITAILRISGT
+801 ITTVYGISGT
-811 DGRVNTD
+811 DGRVTYTS
-818 AIDGDHPRS
+818 AIDGVQPQS

-846 AVMPAG
+846 AVMPSG

-859 TYSLTLTGN
+859 TYSLTLIGN

-878 QSGNTAL
+878 QSGNMAL

-1014 WTKIGTDCTQQG
+1014 WTKIGADCTQQG
-1026 YNVSNATHTAPATI
+1026 WH
-1040 PGPGGSYNVT
+1040 
-1050 LTGYLPSSVS
+1050 
-1060 IRALSGSS
+1060 
-1068 VLVSGTVAKSGTAV
+1068 
-1082 SLSVPGNQ
+1082 
-1090 SYNGRTV
+1090 
-1097 TFQYNWNGTW
+1097 
-1107 TKIGAD
+1107 
-1113 RTQAGYSVTAATHTA
+1113 
-1128 PATIPGPG
+1128 
-1136 GSYNVT
+1136 
-1142 LTGHLP
+1142 
-1148 SGVSIRALSGSTVLV
+1148 
-1163 SGTVTRSG
+1163 
-1171 TAVSL
+1171 
-1176 SVPGNQS
+1176 
-1183 YNGRTV
+1183 
-1189 TFQYNWNG
+1189 
-1197 TWTKIGDDRSQQGWN
+1197 

-1218 SSSGDIPRAGGTYT
+1218 SPAGDIPAEGGTYT

-1237 WGGYQIRAM
+1237 WGGYKIRAI
-1246 SGSTQLVIN
+1246 SGSIELVVKNDYEEVPNYSATLVIPA
-1255 TNAPGDSKNY
+1255 NAEPKDRNV
-1265 RASLTVPAWTSTDA
+1265 T
-1279 ARQVSFQ
+1279 FQ
-1286 YRFNGTWKTIETR
+1286 YSQAGRWKDIETR
-1299 TQNIYVAHINDLYM
+1299 TQYADLSNGVYFRY
-1313 HVDLCTARCGGHDN
+1313 CENSCAPRG
-1327 YWRLSEVG
+1327 
-1335 LIAWKTIEGL
+1335 GL
-1345 PLDPVWDVPIG
+1345 PTIDELRSYLWDGWPTTLQPDNTPL
-1356 ERYVFFNSAG
+1356 YYWS
-1366 RGDKY
+1366 KY
-1371 IIRHI
+1371 GGNASVHVY
-1376 NDAPPTRSESGA
+1376 APATN
-1388 VFNYKRNGKTFTSF
+1388 VTS
-1402 THYTTW
+1402 TLLYADEQ
-1408 WNDQDVGAGG
+1408 N
-1418 SSWHA
+1418 HA
-1423 HCLCKGEIPALQ
+1423 MCRCRDE

>member
-1 MRILG
+1 MAACLC
-6 KKTGT
+6 
-11 YVRSAVSGVLRGAT
+11 
-25 VSVVHVAFRVSSAV
+25 
-39 LAAALLLTGCIVDD
+39 AAAFAVAGALSLTGCVKED
-53 ADSCGPGGG
+53 AGMCG
-62 SDGDV
+62 SDGGSAAPDGAV
-67 TVGFRGGR
+67 TVGWQAGR
-75 LTVAGSPGAD
+75 LTVAGASDDNGWNAMGAK
-85 DGWGAFATG
+85 GVSSL
-94 SRSAARWAG
+94 SRSAG
-103 AGTRAGVPPT
+103 ASTRSGLPPA

-157 YDEMQQIIQY
+157 YDEMEQIIQH

-175 DNRKFEFWNFTWEE
+175 DNRKFEFWNFTWDE

-215 HNRWNMDGWSADD
+215 HNRWAMDGWSADD

-393 EVVRTLEVTGDG
+393 EVVGTLEVTGDG

-462 VLPGYAGELQV
+462 VLPGYAPELQV
-473 KVTLTSDGKE
+473 KVTLASDGKE
-483 MKLDASL
+483 LKLDARL

-595 PFMEANY
+595 PFIEANY

-657 DATLVVLRDAAGG
+657 DASLVVLRDAAGG
-670 LDRNSLFASRPTA
+670 INKGSLFASRPTA
-683 TLIDTKRSGNNRMS
+683 TLIDTKRSDNNRMS
-697 AMLQVQRADPGLL
+697 AILQVQRADPGRL
-710 NWRPSVDYCDNLREE
+710 NWRPSVDYCDNLRAE

-784 VLLSATWD
+784 VLFSATWD
-792 EDDPDNYPD
+792 EDDPDNYAD

-818 AIDGDHPRS
+818 AIDGDFPWS

-832 DWNGSAPDYTVSEN
+832 DWNGSAPDYTVSE
-846 AVMPAG
+846 ASVTPAG

-859 TYSLTLTGN
+859 TYSLTLIGN

-885 VSGTVTKSGT
+885 VTGKVTKSGT

-932 GYSVTA
+932 GYSITT

-953 YNVTLTGYLPA
+953 YNVTLTGVLPA
-964 AGVEVRAQSGGT
+964 AGVDVRASSGGT

-991 LAVPAHAS
+991 LTIPGQLS
-999 YSSRTVTFEYNWNGT
+999 YDTRTVTFEYNWNGT
-1014 WTKIGTDCTQQG
+1014 WTKIGADCTQQG
-1026 YNVSNATHTAPATI
+1026 WH
-1040 PGPGGSYNVT
+1040 
-1050 LTGYLPSSVS
+1050 
-1060 IRALSGSS
+1060 
-1068 VLVSGTVAKSGTAV
+1068 
-1082 SLSVPGNQ
+1082 
-1090 SYNGRTV
+1090 
-1097 TFQYNWNGTW
+1097 
-1107 TKIGAD
+1107 
-1113 RTQAGYSVTAATHTA
+1113 
-1128 PATIPGPG
+1128 
-1136 GSYNVT
+1136 
-1142 LTGHLP
+1142 
-1148 SGVSIRALSGSTVLV
+1148 
-1163 SGTVTRSG
+1163 
-1171 TAVSL
+1171 
-1176 SVPGNQS
+1176 
-1183 YNGRTV
+1183 
-1189 TFQYNWNG
+1189 
-1197 TWTKIGDDRSQQGWN
+1197 

-1218 SSSGDIPRAGGTYT
+1218 SPAGYIPVAGGTYT

-1246 SGSTQLVIN
+1246 SGSAQLVIN
-1255 TNAPGDSKNY
+1255 TNAPGNSADYS
-1265 RASLTVPAWTSTDA
+1265 ASITIPANPSA
-1279 ARQVSFQ
+1279 ATRSVTFQ
-1286 YRFNGTWKTIETR
+1286 YFLNGTWRTIESR
-1299 TQNIYVAHINDLYM
+1299 TQDLDQSNGLTWETCQDRCVALGRSLLTRNEMLEASWDGWPLYRGS
-1313 HVDLCTARCGGHDN
+1313 VPLVYWSELDSEDGAWN
-1327 YWRLSEVG
+1327 YE
-1335 LIAWKTIEGL
+1335 
-1345 PLDPVWDVPIG
+1345 P
-1356 ERYVFFNSAG
+1356 
-1366 RGDKY
+1366 
-1371 IIRHI
+1371 
-1376 NDAPPTRSESGA
+1376 
-1388 VFNYKRNGKTFTSF
+1388 
-1402 THYTTW
+1402 
-1408 WNDQDVGAGG
+1408 AGG
-1418 SSWHA
+1418 QFLVYPTFVIDTTMR
-1423 HCLCKGEIPALQ
+1423 CRCTNE

>member
-1 MRILG
+1 MMKRN
-6 KKTGT
+6 KDTNMKTRFTMAACLCAGAF
-11 YVRSAVSGVLRGAT
+11 AVAGAL
-25 VSVVHVAFRVSSAV
+25 S
-39 LAAALLLTGCIVDD
+39 LTGCVKED
-53 ADSCGPGGG
+53 AGMCG
-62 SDGDV
+62 SDGGSAAPDGAV
-67 TVGFRGGR
+67 TVGWQAGR
-75 LTVAGSPGAD
+75 LTVAGASDDNGWNAMGAK
-85 DGWGAFATG
+85 GVSSL
-94 SRSAARWAG
+94 SRSAG
-103 AGTRAGVPPT
+103 ASTRSGLPPA

-129 NRGKGVEKEM
+129 NRGKGVEKEI

-157 YDEMQQIIQY
+157 YDEMEQIIQH

-175 DNRKFEFWNFTWEE
+175 DNRKFEFWNFTWDE

-215 HNRWNMDGWSADD
+215 HNRWAMDGWSADD

-393 EVVRTLEVTGDG
+393 EVVGTLEVTGDG

-462 VLPGYAGELQV
+462 VLPGYAPELQV
-473 KVTLTSDGKE
+473 KVTLASDGKE
-483 MKLDASL
+483 LKLDARL

-581 YYYWCVEP
+581 YCYWCVEP

-697 AMLQVQRADPGLL
+697 AMLQVQRADPGFL
-710 NWRPSVDYCDNLREE
+710 NWRPSIDYCDNLREE

-784 VLLSATWD
+784 VLFSATWD

-859 TYSLTLTGN
+859 TYSLTLIGN

-916 NLNGTWT
+916 LWNGTWT
-923 KIGDSRTQA
+923 KIGDSRSQA
-932 GYSVTA
+932 GYSVSN

-947 PGPGGS
+947 PGQGGS

-964 AGVEVRAQSGGT
+964 AGVDVRASSGGT

-991 LAVPAHAS
+991 LTIPGQLS
-999 YSSRTVTFEYNWNGT
+999 YDTRTVTFEYNWNGT
-1014 WTKIGTDCTQQG
+1014 WTKIGADCTQQG
-1026 YNVSNATHTAPATI
+1026 WH
-1040 PGPGGSYNVT
+1040 
-1050 LTGYLPSSVS
+1050 
-1060 IRALSGSS
+1060 
-1068 VLVSGTVAKSGTAV
+1068 
-1082 SLSVPGNQ
+1082 
-1090 SYNGRTV
+1090 
-1097 TFQYNWNGTW
+1097 
-1107 TKIGAD
+1107 
-1113 RTQAGYSVTAATHTA
+1113 
-1128 PATIPGPG
+1128 
-1136 GSYNVT
+1136 
-1142 LTGHLP
+1142 
-1148 SGVSIRALSGSTVLV
+1148 
-1163 SGTVTRSG
+1163 
-1171 TAVSL
+1171 
-1176 SVPGNQS
+1176 
-1183 YNGRTV
+1183 
-1189 TFQYNWNG
+1189 
-1197 TWTKIGDDRSQQGWN
+1197 

-1218 SSSGDIPRAGGTYT
+1218 SPAGYIPVAGGTYT
-1232 VTLEG
+1232 VTLTG

-1246 SGSTQLVIN
+1246 SGSTQLVIKTDYTETANYSASIVIPAN
-1255 TNAPGDSKNY
+1255 TG
-1265 RASLTVPAWTSTDA
+1265 TA
-1279 ARQVSFQ
+1279 ARNVTFQ
-1286 YRFNGTWKTIETR
+1286 YRFNGTWKDIETR
-1299 TQNIYVAHINDLYM
+1299 TQLFLQGKETMNRAD
-1313 HVDLCTARCGGHDN
+1313 CQTRCGTLPTSTQFSAMDWSTWYTDESAA
-1327 YWRLSEVG
+1327 YWTNTVYPAS
-1335 LIAWKTIEGL
+1335 
-1345 PLDPVWDVPIG
+1345 
-1356 ERYVFFNSAG
+1356 
-1366 RGDKY
+1366 
-1371 IIRHI
+1371 
-1376 NDAPPTRSESGA
+1376 
-1388 VFNYKRNGKTFTSF
+1388 
-1402 THYTTW
+1402 
-1408 WNDQDVGAGG
+1408 Q
-1418 SSWHA
+1418 
-1423 HCLCKGEIPALQ
+1423 KGEIWYVTSGTVSKASMSDEYHCRCPNE

>member
-1 MRILG
+1 M
-6 KKTGT
+6 
-11 YVRSAVSGVLRGAT
+11 RSAVSGVLRGAT

-215 HNRWNMDGWSADD
+215 HNLWNMDGWSADD

-473 KVTLTSDGKE
+473 KVTLTSEGKE

-534 GGGYLPIDTGGS
+534 GGGYLTIDTGGS

-552 LEELGTW
+552 LEQQGTW
-559 QQAVDYCRGK
+559 QWAVDYCRGK
-569 GDNWRLPTANEL
+569 GDNWRLPTENEL

-602 WSSTTNASN
+602 WSSTTRMG
-611 ADQAWTFDFGY
+611 QAWAFDFGS
-622 GIAYKKEKLTRNYVR
+622 GITAVRPKSLRLNVR

-657 DATLVVLRDAAGG
+657 DAYLVVLRDAAGG

-710 NWRPSVDYCDNLREE
+710 NWRPSIDYCDNLREE

-784 VLLSATWD
+784 VLFSATWD

-916 NLNGTWT
+916 LWNGTWT
-923 KIGDSRTQA
+923 KIGDSRSQA
-932 GYSVTA
+932 GYSVSN

-947 PGPGGS
+947 PGQGGS

-964 AGVEVRAQSGGT
+964 AGVDVRASSGGT

-991 LAVPAHAS
+991 LTIPGQLS
-999 YSSRTVTFEYNWNGT
+999 YDTRTVTFEYNWNGT
-1014 WTKIGTDCTQQG
+1014 WTKIGADCTQQG
-1026 YNVSNATHTAPATI
+1026 WH
-1040 PGPGGSYNVT
+1040 
-1050 LTGYLPSSVS
+1050 
-1060 IRALSGSS
+1060 
-1068 VLVSGTVAKSGTAV
+1068 
-1082 SLSVPGNQ
+1082 
-1090 SYNGRTV
+1090 
-1097 TFQYNWNGTW
+1097 
-1107 TKIGAD
+1107 
-1113 RTQAGYSVTAATHTA
+1113 
-1128 PATIPGPG
+1128 
-1136 GSYNVT
+1136 
-1142 LTGHLP
+1142 
-1148 SGVSIRALSGSTVLV
+1148 
-1163 SGTVTRSG
+1163 
-1171 TAVSL
+1171 
-1176 SVPGNQS
+1176 
-1183 YNGRTV
+1183 
-1189 TFQYNWNG
+1189 
-1197 TWTKIGDDRSQQGWN
+1197 

-1218 SSSGDIPRAGGTYT
+1218 SPAGYIPVAGGTYT

-1246 SGSTQLVIN
+1246 SGSAQLVIN
-1255 TNAPGDSKNY
+1255 TNAPGNSADYS
-1265 RASLTVPAWTSTDA
+1265 ASITIPANPSA
-1279 ARQVSFQ
+1279 ATRSVTFQ
-1286 YRFNGTWKTIETR
+1286 YFLNGTWRTIESR
-1299 TQNIYVAHINDLYM
+1299 TQDLDQSNGISWETCQDRCVALGRSLLTRNEMLEASWDGWPLYRGS
-1313 HVDLCTARCGGHDN
+1313 VPLVYWSELDSEDGAWN
-1327 YWRLSEVG
+1327 YE
-1335 LIAWKTIEGL
+1335 
-1345 PLDPVWDVPIG
+1345 P
-1356 ERYVFFNSAG
+1356 
-1366 RGDKY
+1366 
-1371 IIRHI
+1371 
-1376 NDAPPTRSESGA
+1376 
-1388 VFNYKRNGKTFTSF
+1388 
-1402 THYTTW
+1402 
-1408 WNDQDVGAGG
+1408 AGG
-1418 SSWHA
+1418 QFLVYPTFVIDTTMR
-1423 HCLCKGEIPALQ
+1423 CRCTNE